1 MALSQAAH
9 SFGHCDTT
17 GPTSERE
24 ELSDAGLE
32 QWDCYARDGSPRPG
46 ASQPGLER
54 GHRGFSNQRTHST
67 VYGDAMGHPR
77 AGPPWGRS
85 ISRGAGC

>member
-17 GPTSERE
+17 GPTRESE

-32 QWDCYARDGSPRPG
+32 QWDCYAHDGSP
-46 ASQPGLER
+46 
-54 GHRGFSNQRTHST
+54 
-67 VYGDAMGHPR
+67 
-77 AGPPWGRS
+77 
-85 ISRGAGC
+85 